1 MSAQQPSLS
10 TRARWIIRTQLAPA
24 SPGRSRAPGTHTQAT
39 GFPFTSPARDA
50 VGVAS
55 RGARRDGQ
63 RRLGHLLPGLT
74 AWDGMTAA
82 LARQRPR
89 IS

>member
-1 MSAQQPSLS
+1 MPGAQPSLS
-10 TRARWIIRTQLAPA
+10 TRARWIIRTQLAAA
-24 SPGRSRAPGTHTQAT
+24 SPGRKQAPASTPALPGS
-39 GFPFTSPARDA
+39 PFTSPARDA
-50 VGVAS
+50 VCVAF
-55 RGARRDGQ
+55 RKARRDGQ

-82 LARQRPR
+82 LARQRPG